1 MSLAVLILFCLGS
14 QSSGSPHPSPE
25 ADPYRIEQTVEEWI
39 NFEGNILTAKGLQK
53 KAPT

>member
-1 MSLAVLILFCLGS
+1 MSLAVLLLFCLGS
-14 QSSGSPHPSPE
+14 QSSGSPHPE